1 MVALGGCDDSGV
13 KSKKATSPAVQAANT
28 LTERWCSR
36 LGGEDYAL
44 SGAGLWPLL
53 ALLASAADEP
63 AAVEL
68 AAALGR
74 PAGGAQQEALEIIE
88 LLRGGQSTS
97 AALGIWTRKDVPLD
111 ELWASPLPDGVVGPL
126 TNQAAL
132 DRWADEQTGGLIE
145 KFPLDIDDETLL
157 VLASALTAR
166 VRWRTPFEGSPRG
179 GGELGVSPEAGLT
192 LEEEAGLTLEE
203 LELVSDD
210 PGPADQQLLSRTTSD
225 LSIAAVLDDVVTRVV
240 VEGDGDVDV
249 HLLLGGEQS
258 SAEVLGA
265 GLRELSGQAQVL
277 AAVDAGDRGGPGL
290 TVERRQSIDPEDI
303 LRLTLPS
310 FEIRTKHDLLDHPDL
325 FGLGL
330 LTDTSTS
337 HLPRLSPVPLA
348 ISDGAQDVLAR
359 FFAEGFE
366 AAAVTAFGASPGSE
380 FPEDFYDVTYAR
392 VVFDRPFG
400 FLAVHRPSRLVVVA
414 GWVKSPFQPV

>member
-1 MVALGGCDDSGV
+1 MMRGV
-13 KSKKATSPAVQAANT
+13 KSNKSPSPAVQAANT
-28 LTERWCSR
+28 LTARWCSH

-53 ALLASAADEP
+53 ALLASAADDP
-63 AAVEL
+63 AAAEL
-68 AAALGR
+68 AAALDR
-74 PAGGAQQEALEIIE
+74 PTDDAQQEALEIIE

-97 AALGIWTRKDVPLD
+97 AALGIWTRQHVPLD
-111 ELWASPLPDGVVGPL
+111 EQWAAPLPDGVVGPL
-126 TNQAAL
+126 TDQAAL

-145 KFPLDIDDETLL
+145 KFPLVIDDETLL

-166 VRWRTPFEGSPRG
+166 VRWRTPFEGYPRG
-179 GGELGVSPEAGLT
+179 GGDEWSW
-192 LEEEAGLTLEE
+192 
-203 LELVSDD
+203 SDD
-210 PGPADQQLLSRTTSD
+210 PGPADQQSLRRTTSD

-249 HLLLGGEQS
+249 HLLLGGEEPPG
-258 SAEVLGA
+258 EVLGA
-265 GLRELSGQAQVL
+265 GLRELSGQARVLL
-277 AAVDAGDRGGPGL
+277 AADAGDGGGPGL
-290 TVERRQSIDPEDI
+290 TVERRKSIDPED
-303 LRLTLPS
+303 RLELALPS
-310 FEIRTKHDLLDHPDL
+310 FEIRTQHDLLADPDL

-348 ISDGAQDVLAR
+348 ISDGAQEVLAR

-366 AAAVTAFGASPGSE
+366 AAAVTAFAAPLGSGP
-380 FPEDFYDVTYAR
+380 PEDFYDVTYTR
-392 VVFDRPFG
+392 VDFDRPFG

-414 GWVKSPFQPV
+414 GWVKSPFEAG

>member
-1 MVALGGCDDSGV
+1 M
-13 KSKKATSPAVQAANT
+13 KSKKAPISPAVQAANT

-36 LGGEDYAL
+36 LGDGDGEDYAL

-53 ALLASAADEP
+53 ALLASAADDP
-63 AAVEL
+63 AAAEL
-68 AAALGR
+68 AAAVGR
-74 PAGGAQQEALEIIE
+74 PAGGAQQEALEIID

-97 AALGIWTRKDVPLD
+97 AALGIWTRKHVPLD
-111 ELWASPLPDGVVGPL
+111 EHWASPLPDGVIGPL

-132 DRWADEQTGGLIE
+132 DRWADEQTGGLIQ
-145 KFPLDIDDETLL
+145 KFPIDIDDRTLL

-192 LEEEAGLTLEE
+192 LEELELTLEE
-203 LELVSDD
+203 LESVSDD
-210 PGPADQQLLSRTTSD
+210 PGPADQQSLSRTTSD

-249 HLLLGGEQS
+249 HLLLGDQPP
-258 SAEVLGA
+258 AEVLGA
-265 GLRELSGQAQVL
+265 GLRELSGLAQVRP
-277 AAVDAGDRGGPGL
+277 AADCDEGGPGF
-290 TVERRQSIDPEDI
+290 TVTRQRSTNRKNI
-303 LRLTLPS
+303 LRLALPS
-310 FEIRTKHDLLDHPDL
+310 FEIRTKHDLLKNTEL

-337 HLPRLSPVPLA
+337 HLPLLSPVPLA
-348 ISDGAQDVLAR
+348 ISAGAQDVLAR

-366 AAAVTAFGASPGSE
+366 AAAVTAFGAIAGSGP
-380 FPEDFYDVTYAR
+380 PETPYEVTLMM
-392 VVFDRPFG
+392 VTFGRPFG
-400 FLAVHRPSRLVVVA
+400 FLAVHRPSRLAVVA
-414 GWVKSPFQPV
+414 GWVKSPFQPN

>member
-1 MVALGGCDDSGV
+1 M
-13 KSKKATSPAVQAANT
+13 KSKKAKSPAVQAANA
-28 LTERWCSR
+28 LTARWCSR

-63 AAVEL
+63 AAAEL
-68 AAALGR
+68 AAAIGR
-74 PAGGAQQEALEIIE
+74 PAAGAQQEALEIID

-97 AALGIWTRKDVPLD
+97 AALGIWTRKHVPLD
-111 ELWASPLPDGVVGPL
+111 EHWASSLPDGVVGPL
-126 TNQAAL
+126 TSQAAL

-166 VRWRTPFEGSPRG
+166 VRWRTPFEGYPRRG
-179 GGELGVSPEAGLT
+179 AELGVIPDDELT
-192 LEEEAGLTLEE
+192 LEDLEFA
-203 LELVSDD
+203 SDD
-210 PGPADQQLLSRTTSD
+210 PGPADQQSLSRTTSD

-249 HLLLGGEQS
+249 HLLLGGEQTP
-258 SAEVLGA
+258 AEVLGA

-277 AAVDAGDRGGPGL
+277 PAADAGDRGGPGL
-290 TVERRQSIDPEDI
+290 TVERLKATRPKDI
-303 LRLTLPS
+303 LRLMLPS

-330 LTDTSTS
+330 LTDITTS

-366 AAAVTAFGASPGSE
+366 AAAVTAFGAMLGSAP
-380 FPEDFYDVTYAR
+380 PEPLYEVTYAR
-392 VVFDRPFG
+392 VDFDRPFG
-400 FLAVHRPSRLVVVA
+400 FLAVHRPSRLAVVA
-414 GWVKSPFQPV
+414 GWVQSPFQPV